1 LLTRALSVA
10 AVLVTFPCVVAAS
23 DSVPVPRKPAA
34 KEGERPPA
42 KEIAAT
48 RSPIKGRSGNVEW
61 EVVDAIQTRLAEE
74 TAVRWDFVVSL
85 RTTGTG
91 EIRLTRF
98 EAGRGPTVTNQ
109 ATINAPLR
117 PGEDVRMVHR
127 ERAGWDEERHEA
139 FRRYIGRNDKGNPV
153 TIEVVIPFD
162 QKLGARR
169 QPAPAALVAAPP
181 GDALLP
187 PDLRVIRP
195 GAGVPAEWAAFSGVW
210 TGQFD
215 GGRATVLVVEEV
227 GARDAT
233 VAYGI
238 GPFRDRPGRWWR
250 LKARPRRDQLV
261 LHTAYNET
269 AAYTRTGD
277 GALLVTWTSED
288 GRSARGRLTRYT
300 GGPAQPDDSP
310 LARAAQL
317 TSAAL
322 AALHDG
328 LLADAL
334 PKAQEAL
341 AIREARLGGSHP
353 DVAVSLT
360 TLAEVH
366 RAQGRLDDAE
376 RLHQRALSIREA
388 QLGREHPE
396 VAASLNHLAVI
407 QNARGKY
414 KDAEAL
420 LARALTVVD
429 KSPAGAARANR
440 VKVDVLET
448 LAKVYRA
455 QGRKREAEETQAR
468 ATMLWATQ

>member
-1 LLTRALSVA
+1 MLIRALGAA
-10 AVLVTFPCVVAAS
+10 AVLVALSWAVAAS
-23 DSVPVPRKPAA
+23 DPAPAPRKPAP
-34 KEGERPPA
+34 KEGERPAAKDAAASRPA
-42 KEIAAT
+42 
-48 RSPIKGRSGNVEW
+48 IKGRSGSVEW
-61 EVVDAIQTRLAEE
+61 EVVDVIQTRLAEE
-74 TAVRWDFVVSL
+74 EAIRWDFVVSL
-85 RTTGTG
+85 RTTGGG
-91 EIRLTRF
+91 EIRLTRL
-98 EAGRGPTVTNQ
+98 EAGTGATVSNQ
-109 ATINAPLR
+109 GTINAPLR
-117 PGEDVRMVHR
+117 PGEDVRMVHWERTGRGEDHR
-127 ERAGWDEERHEA
+127 EV
-139 FRRYIGRNDKGNPV
+139 FRRYVGRDDKGNAV
-153 TIEVVIPFD
+153 TVEALVPLD
-162 QKLGARR
+162 AKLGARR
-169 QPAPAALVAAPP
+169 QPAPAARVAAPP
-181 GDALLP
+181 GDAALP

-195 GAGVPAEWAAFSGVW
+195 GTGVAPEWAAFSGVW
-210 TGQFD
+210 SGTFD
-215 GGRATVLVVEEV
+215 GGRAHVLVVEEI

-238 GPFRDRPGRWWR
+238 GPFRDRPARWWR

-269 AAYTRTGD
+269 VAYTRAAD
-277 GALLVTWTSED
+277 ALVVTFTSED

-300 GGPAQPDDSP
+300 GGPPRPDDSP

-317 TSAAL
+317 ATEAL

-328 LLADAL
+328 QYADAL

-353 DVAVSLT
+353 DVAASLT

-376 RLHQRALSIREA
+376 RLHRRALSIREA

-396 VAASLNHLAVI
+396 VAASLNHLAVL

-414 KDAEAL
+414 KDAEGL
-420 LARALTVVD
+420 LTRALAIVD
-429 KSPAGAARANR
+429 KSPAPRAKR

-455 QGRKREAEETQAR
+455 QGRTREAEETQAR